1 MESRDIVVSQTHAQR
16 RGEAGR
22 DEASTLPINSCW
34 YSGLLRR
41 IMIAPDSPTLI
52 PTLAEHERIEE
63 GTLHRMKWKRAAAPE
78 DIRDL
83 VFLTD

>member
-1 MESRDIVVSQTHAQR
+1 
-16 RGEAGR
+16 
-22 DEASTLPINSCW
+22 
-34 YSGLLRR
+34 
-41 IMIAPDSPTLI
+41 MIAPDSPTLI

-83 VFLTD
+83 VFVTD